1 MPITPIDVFENTI
14 ERALHLVRLY
24 DLLHN
29 KGKRGARK
37 GWKKDVSKLLG
48 WREHEKLKRI
58 DSPNAILLIKDGTEW
73 NFSHFESEYLD
84 EILRSALVTAVSAVD
99 RYLHDIVVMKSLDL
113 LKQSDC
119 PKRLSAMQIALCD
132 VERIIQKSL
141 ASRKN
146 DQKKT
151 RPRTILKDTIREI
164 LHKESFQGFESIGT
178 ALSMAGIDKG
188 WTKLKKIL
196 DMEVPEIKKRINGI
210 VNRRNRIVHEGDIAR
225 GPKPREIKL
234 NEIKS
239 PSIQKDIEW
248 LKSFVLA
255 VQKILES

>member
-14 ERALHLVRLY
+14 KRALHLVRLY

-29 KGKRGARK
+29 KRKREAWK
-37 GWKKDVSKLLG
+37 SWKKDVGKFLG
-48 WREHEKLKRI
+48 WREHEKMKRI
-58 DSPNAILLIKDGTEW
+58 DSPNAILLIKDGAEW

-99 RYLHDIVVMKSLDL
+99 RYLHDIVVNNSLKL
-113 LKQSDC
+113 LKKSDC
-119 PKRLSAMQIALCD
+119 PKKLSAMQIPLCD

-141 ASRKN
+141 ASRKVSSN
-146 DQKKT
+146 NT

-164 LHKESFQGFESIGT
+164 LHKKPFQGVDAIEA
-178 ALSMAGIDKG
+178 ALSMAGIEKC
-188 WTKLKKIL
+188 WTKLKLEMNMKMV
-196 DMEVPEIKKRINGI
+196 DIKKRINVI
-210 VNRRNRIVHEGDIAR
+210 TNKRNRIVHEGDIIRGAR
-225 GPKPREIKL
+225 LRKIKL

-239 PSIQKDIEW
+239 PSTQKDIEW